1 MSAVICYRNK
11 GVDKKIPCKAVL
23 TLGRDK
29 NSDIVI
35 IDLLVSRNHAMIR
48 RLGHSDYY
56 LIDSGSSNG
65 SFVNSHRV
73 AIPRLLK
80 TGDCIQIGGSE
91 LVFEQKHKLE
101 DALDTISMEETII
114 SDRPVI
120 RKITVLV
127 ADIRGFTSLSEN
139 VDIRTLTRMMTN
151 WFHNVTD
158 VISEHGGIVDKF
170 IGDCVFARW
179 EFGDD
184 DDAAQSV
191 MKALQAAVLINDVT
205 EELNKNTEVP
215 EKLRVGVGINTGV
228 ASMGIGQ
235 DATALGDAVN
245 IAFRLESATKV
256 LGTDIVMSESSY
268 DTLPEKCITGEKQH
282 IRVKGKRDVLRIC
295 SLHFGDVKNMLYTFE
310 EQQNRKQDQFK
321 I

>member
-1 MSAVICYRNK
+1 MSAIIRVHTK
-11 GVDKKIPCKAVL
+11 GVKKEVPCKAVL

-35 IDLLVSRNHAMIR
+35 IDLLASRNHAMIR

-80 TGDCIQIGGSE
+80 SGDRIQIGGCE
-91 LVFEQKHKLE
+91 LLFEQEHKE
-101 DALDTISMEETII
+101 ENAMDTISMEETII

-120 RKITVLV
+120 RQITVLV
-127 ADIRGFTSLSEN
+127 ADIRGFTSLSES
-139 VDIRTLTRMMTN
+139 VDIRTLTRMMTK

-158 VISEHGGIVDKF
+158 VITNHGGIVDKF

-179 EFGDD
+179 ESDINE
-184 DDAAQSV
+184 AQSV
-191 MKALQAAVLINDVT
+191 MKALQAAVKINDVT
-205 EELNKNTEVP
+205 EELNKNSAEVL

-256 LGTDIVMSESSY
+256 LGSDIVMSESSY
-268 DTLPEKCITGEKQH
+268 CSLPEDCVAGEKQH

-295 SLHFGDVKNMLYTFE
+295 SLHFDDVKDMLHTFN
-310 EQQNRKQDQFK
+310 EQLTQKQVS
-321 I
+321 

>member
-11 GVDKKIPCKAVL
+11 GVNKKVPCKTVL

-35 IDLLVSRNHAMIR
+35 IDLLASRNHAMIR

-80 TGDCIQIGGSE
+80 SGDRIQIGGSE
-91 LVFEQKHKLE
+91 LVFEQEHKEE
-101 DALDTISMEETII
+101 DVMDTISMEETII
-114 SDRPVI
+114 SDSPVI
-120 RKITVLV
+120 RQITVLV
-127 ADIRGFTSLSEN
+127 ADIRGFTSLSESVN
-139 VDIRTLTRMMTN
+139 IRTLTRMMTK
-151 WFHNVTD
+151 WFHSVTD
-158 VISEHGGIVDKF
+158 VITSHGGIVDKF

-179 EFGDD
+179 EF
-184 DDAAQSV
+184 DANEANSV
-191 MKALQAAVLINDVT
+191 IKALQAAIEINAVT
-205 EELNKNTEVP
+205 EELNINSPEIS
-215 EKLRVGVGINTGV
+215 EKLRIGVGINTGV

-268 DTLPEKCITGEKQH
+268 GSLPDECLAGEKQK

-295 SLHFGDVKNMLYTFE
+295 SLHFDEVKKMLDSYNA
-310 EQQNRKQDQFK
+310 QLSQNEG
-321 I
+321 

>member
-1 MSAVICYRNK
+1 MSANVCYRNK
-11 GVDKKIPCKAVL
+11 GVKKKVPCKAVL

-35 IDLLVSRNHAMIR
+35 IDLLASRNHAMIR
-48 RLGHSDYY
+48 RLGHNDYY

-80 TGDCIQIGGSE
+80 TGDLIQIGGSE
-91 LVFEQKHKLE
+91 LVFEQEYKE
-101 DALDTISMEETII
+101 EERMDTISMEETII
-114 SDRPVI
+114 SDRPVL
-120 RKITVLV
+120 RQITVLV
-127 ADIRGFTSLSEN
+127 ADIRGFTSLSESVN
-139 VDIRTLTRMMTN
+139 IRTLTRMMTN
-151 WFHNVTD
+151 WFHSVTD
-158 VISEHGGIVDKF
+158 VITNHGGTVDKF

-179 EFGDD
+179 EFESHE
-184 DDAAQSV
+184 AQSV
-191 MKALQAAVLINDVT
+191 MRALQAAVLINEVT
-205 EELNKNTEVP
+205 EKLNHDSADVS

-235 DATALGDAVN
+235 NATALGDAVN

-268 DTLPEKCITGEKQH
+268 STLPENCMAGEKQK

-295 SLHFGDVKNMLYTFE
+295 SLHFDDVKHMLHVYN
-310 EQQNRKQDQFK
+310 EQLNQNKG
-321 I
+321 

>member
-1 MSAVICYRNK
+1 MSAMICYINK
-11 GVDKKIPCKAVL
+11 GVSKKIPCKAVL

-35 IDLLVSRNHAMIR
+35 IDLLASRNHAMIR

-91 LVFEQKHKLE
+91 LVFEQENKQE
-101 DALDTISMEETII
+101 YAMDTISMEETII

-120 RKITVLV
+120 RQITVLV
-127 ADIRGFTSLSEN
+127 ADIRGFTSLSES
-139 VDIRTLTRMMTN
+139 VDIRTLTRMMTK

-158 VISEHGGIVDKF
+158 VITNHGGIVDKF

-179 EFGDD
+179 ECEVNE
-184 DDAAQSV
+184 AQSV
-191 MKALQAAVLINDVT
+191 MKALQAALLINEVTQDLNNNSVDVS
-205 EELNKNTEVP
+205 

-256 LGTDIVMSESSY
+256 LGSDIVMSESSY
-268 DTLPEKCITGEKQH
+268 CSLPKDCLAGEKQH

-295 SLHFGDVKNMLYTFE
+295 SLHFEDIKNMVESFT
-310 EQQNRKQDQFK
+310 EQMEQKQG
-321 I
+321 

>member
-1 MSAVICYRNK
+1 MSAVICIRNK
-11 GVDKKIPCKAVL
+11 GVTRKIPCKAVL

-35 IDLLVSRNHAMIR
+35 IDLLASRNHAMIR

-73 AIPRLLK
+73 TIPRLLK
-80 TGDCIQIGGSE
+80 TGDRIQIGGSE
-91 LVFEQKHKLE
+91 LVFEQEHTQE
-101 DALDTISMEETII
+101 NRMDTISMEETII

-120 RKITVLV
+120 RQITVLV
-127 ADIRGFTSLSEN
+127 ADIRGFSSLSES
-139 VDIRTLTRMMTN
+139 VDIRTLTRMMTK

-158 VISEHGGIVDKF
+158 VITNHGGIVDKF

-179 EFGDD
+179 ESDINE
-184 DDAAQSV
+184 AQSV
-191 MKALQAAVLINDVT
+191 MKALQAAVEINDVT
-205 EELNKNTEVP
+205 EELNKHSVEVS

-256 LGTDIVMSESSY
+256 LGSDIVISESSY
-268 DTLPEKCITGEKQH
+268 CSLPEECMAGEKQH

-295 SLHFGDVKNMLYTFE
+295 SLHFDDVKNMLHSFNERLT
-310 EQQNRKQDQFK
+310 QKQG
-321 I
+321 

>member
-1 MSAVICYRNK
+1 MSALICYRNK

-35 IDLLVSRNHAMIR
+35 IDLLASRNHAMIR

-65 SFVNSHRV
+65 SFVNSYRV

-80 TGDCIQIGGSE
+80 TGDRIQIGGSE
-91 LVFEQKHKLE
+91 LVFEQEHKEE
-101 DALDTISMEETII
+101 DVMDTLSMEETII

-120 RKITVLV
+120 RQITVLV
-127 ADIRGFTSLSEN
+127 ADIRGFTSLSES
-139 VDIRTLTRMMTN
+139 VDIRTLTRMMTK

-158 VISEHGGIVDKF
+158 VITQHGGIVDKF

-179 EFGDD
+179 EFDTD
-184 DDAAQSV
+184 EEQSV
-191 MKALQAAVLINDVT
+191 IKVLQAAVLINDVT
-205 EELNKNTEVP
+205 EELNAHSDTVHEN
-215 EKLRVGVGINTGV
+215 LRVGVGINSGI

-268 DTLPEKCITGEKQH
+268 STLPENCLVGEKQH
-282 IRVKGKRDVLRIC
+282 IRVKGKRDALRIC
-295 SLHFGDVKNMLYTFE
+295 SLHFDDVKNMLKKTVKDSSE
-310 EQQNRKQDQFK
+310 

>member
-1 MSAVICYRNK
+1 MSAMICYRSK
-11 GVDKKIPCKAVL
+11 GVNKKVPCKAVL

-35 IDLLVSRNHAMIR
+35 VDLLASRNHAMIR
-48 RLGHSDYY
+48 RLGSNDYY

-80 TGDCIQIGGSE
+80 TGDRIHIGGSE
-91 LVFEQKHKLE
+91 LIFEQEFKEE
-101 DALDTISMEETII
+101 DAMDTMSMEETII

-120 RKITVLV
+120 RQITVLV
-127 ADIRGFTSLSEN
+127 ADIRGFTSLSESLN
-139 VDIRTLTRMMTN
+139 IRTLTRMMTN
-151 WFHNVTD
+151 WFHQVTD
-158 VISEHGGIVDKF
+158 VITRQGGIVDKF

-179 EFGDD
+179 ECDVNE
-184 DDAAQSV
+184 AQSV
-191 MKALQAAVLINDVT
+191 MKALQAAIQINDVT
-205 EELNKNTEVP
+205 EVLNQNSAEIP
-215 EKLRVGVGINTGV
+215 EKLRVGVGINTGA
-228 ASMGIGQ
+228 ASMGIGA

-256 LGTDIVMSESSY
+256 LGSDIVMSESSY
-268 DTLPEKCITGEKQH
+268 SSLPNDCAIGEKQH

-295 SLHFGDVKNMLYTFE
+295 SLHFDDVRSMLNNFN
-310 EQQNRKQDQFK
+310 EQLSEHHG
-321 I
+321 

>member
-1 MSAVICYRNK
+1 MSAMICYLSK
-11 GVDKKIPCKAVL
+11 GVSKKIPCKAVL

-48 RLGHSDYY
+48 RLGQNDYY

-65 SFVNSHRV
+65 SFVNLHRV

-80 TGDCIQIGGSE
+80 TGDRIQIGGSE
-91 LVFEQKHKLE
+91 LVFEQEHKE
-101 DALDTISMEETII
+101 ENVMDTISMEETII

-120 RKITVLV
+120 RQITVLV
-127 ADIRGFTSLSEN
+127 ADIRGFTSLSES

-158 VISEHGGIVDKF
+158 VIANHGGIVDKF

-179 EFGDD
+179 EPDIND
-184 DDAAQSV
+184 SQSV

-205 EELNKNTEVP
+205 EELNKNSAEVS
-215 EKLRVGVGINTGV
+215 EKLHVGVGINTGV

-245 IAFRLESATKV
+245 VAFRLESATKV

-268 DTLPEKCITGEKQH
+268 SSLPGDCMAGEKQH

-295 SLHFGDVKNMLYTFE
+295 SLHFEDVKNMLHSFSE
-310 EQQNRKQDQFK
+310 
-321 I
+321 

>member
-1 MSAVICYRNK
+1 MSAMICYNNK

-35 IDLLVSRNHAMIR
+35 VDLLVSRNHAMIR

-80 TGDCIQIGGSE
+80 TGDLIQIGGSE
-91 LVFEQKHKLE
+91 LVFEQKHKRE

-114 SDRPVI
+114 SDRPVL
-120 RKITVLV
+120 RQITVLV
-127 ADIRGFTSLSEN
+127 ADIRGFTSLSESVN
-139 VDIRTLTRMMTN
+139 IRTLTRMMTK
-151 WFHNVTD
+151 WFHDVTD
-158 VISEHGGIVDKF
+158 VITSQGGTVDKF

-179 EFGDD
+179 EFETNES
-184 DDAAQSV
+184 QSV
-191 MKALQAAVLINDVT
+191 MKALQAAILINDVT
-205 EELNKNTEVP
+205 NELNSAEIP
-215 EKLRVGVGINTGV
+215 ENLRIGVGINTGV

-245 IAFRLESATKV
+245 IAFRLENATKV
-256 LGTDIVMSESSY
+256 LGSDIVMSESSY
-268 DTLPEKCITGEKQH
+268 SSLPSDCLAGEKQH

-295 SLHFGDVKNMLYTFE
+295 SLHFEDVKNMLHLFNE
-310 EQQNRKQDQFK
+310 QLDQQQN
-321 I
+321 

>member
-1 MSAVICYRNK
+1 MSAIIRVNSK
-11 GVDKKIPCKAVL
+11 GVSKGIPCKAVL

-35 IDLLVSRNHAMIR
+35 IDLLASRNHAMIR

-80 TGDCIQIGGSE
+80 TGDRIQIGGCE
-91 LVFEQKHKLE
+91 LVFEQLHKKE
-101 DALDTISMEETII
+101 NTMDTISMEETII

-120 RKITVLV
+120 RQITVLV
-127 ADIRGFTSLSEN
+127 ADIRGFTSLSES
-139 VDIRTLTRMMTN
+139 VDIRTLTRMMTK

-158 VISEHGGIVDKF
+158 VITNHGGIVDKF

-179 EFGDD
+179 ESDINE
-184 DDAAQSV
+184 AQSV
-191 MKALQAAVLINDVT
+191 MKALCAAIEINNVT
-205 EELNKNTEVP
+205 EELNQNSAEIS

-256 LGTDIVMSESSY
+256 LGSDIVMSESSY
-268 DTLPEKCITGEKQH
+268 CSLPEDCLAGEKQH

-295 SLHFGDVKNMLYTFE
+295 SLHFDDVKNMLNTFKDKSI
-310 EQQNRKQDQFK
+310 QKQVN
-321 I
+321 

>member
-1 MSAVICYRNK
+1 MSASVCYRNK
-11 GVDKKIPCKAVL
+11 GVTKKVPCKAVL

-35 IDLLVSRNHAMIR
+35 IDLLASRNHAMIR

-80 TGDCIQIGGSE
+80 TGDLIQIGGSE
-91 LVFEQKHKLE
+91 LVFEQEHKVE
-101 DALDTISMEETII
+101 DRMDTISMEETII
-114 SDRPVI
+114 SDRPVL
-120 RKITVLV
+120 RQITVLV
-127 ADIRGFTSLSEN
+127 ADIRGFTSLSESVN
-139 VDIRTLTRMMTN
+139 IRTLTRMMTS
-151 WFHNVTD
+151 WFHRVTD
-158 VISEHGGIVDKF
+158 VITEHGGTVDKF

-179 EFGDD
+179 EFESNE
-184 DDAAQSV
+184 AQSV
-191 MKALQAAVLINDVT
+191 MRALQAAVLINEVT
-205 EELNKNTEVP
+205 EELNNTSAEIS
-215 EKLRVGVGINTGV
+215 ENLRVGVGINTGV

-268 DTLPEKCITGEKQH
+268 SSLPENCMAGEKQK

-295 SLHFGDVKNMLYTFE
+295 SLHFDDVKIMLQAFN
-310 EQQNRKQDQFK
+310 EQLNQNEG
-321 I
+321 

>member
-1 MSAVICYRNK
+1 MSAVINYRND
-11 GVDKKIPCKAVL
+11 GVNKKIPCKAVL

-35 IDLLVSRNHAMIR
+35 VDLLASRNHAMIR
-48 RLGHSDYY
+48 RLGHGDYY

-80 TGDCIQIGGSE
+80 NGDRIQIGGSE
-91 LVFEQKHKLE
+91 LVFEQEHKEE
-101 DALDTISMEETII
+101 DSIDTLSMEETII

-120 RKITVLV
+120 RQITVLV
-127 ADIRGFTSLSEN
+127 ADIRGFTSLSESVN
-139 VDIRTLTRMMTN
+139 IRTLTRMMTN

-158 VISEHGGIVDKF
+158 VISQHGGIVDKF

-179 EFGDD
+179 ESDINE
-184 DDAAQSV
+184 AQAI
-191 MKALQAAVLINDVT
+191 MKALQAAVLIYDVT
-205 EELNKNTEVP
+205 EELNKNFTEVA
-215 EKLRVGVGINTGV
+215 EKLRVGVGINTGA

-235 DATALGDAVN
+235 DATAMGDAVN

-268 DTLPEKCITGEKQH
+268 CFLPQECMAGEKQH
-282 IRVKGKRDVLRIC
+282 IRVKGKRDTLRIC
-295 SLHFGDVKNMLYTFE
+295 SLHFDDVKKMLSSYSNE
-310 EQQNRKQDQFK
+310 NNQQQGLLKG
-321 I
+321 

>member
-1 MSAVICYRNK
+1 MSAIICYRNK

-35 IDLLVSRNHAMIR
+35 IDLLASRNHAMIR

-80 TGDCIQIGGSE
+80 TGDRIQIGGSE
-91 LVFEQKHKLE
+91 LIFEQEHKKE
-101 DALDTISMEETII
+101 DAIDTISMEETII
-114 SDRPVI
+114 SDRPVL

-127 ADIRGFTSLSEN
+127 ADIRGFTSLSES

-158 VISEHGGIVDKF
+158 VITRHGGIVDKF

-179 EFGDD
+179 ESDSD
-184 DDAAQSV
+184 EAQTV
-191 MKALQAAVLINDVT
+191 MKALNAAVLINDVT
-205 EELNKNTEVP
+205 EVLNKNSVEVS

-268 DTLPEKCITGEKQH
+268 GTLPEKCLAGEKQK

-295 SLHFGDVKNMLYTFE
+295 SLHFDDVKSMLLSFD
-310 EQQNRKQDQFK
+310 EQIGQDK
-321 I
+321 KLT

>member
-1 MSAVICYRNK
+1 MSANVCYRNK
-11 GVDKKIPCKAVL
+11 GVSKKVPCKAVL

-35 IDLLVSRNHAMIR
+35 IDLLASRNHAMIR

-80 TGDCIQIGGSE
+80 TGDLIQIGGSE
-91 LVFEQKHKLE
+91 LVFEQE
-101 DALDTISMEETII
+101 YEEEERMDTISMEETII
-114 SDRPVI
+114 SDRPVL
-120 RKITVLV
+120 RQITVLV
-127 ADIRGFTSLSEN
+127 ADIRGFTSLSESVN
-139 VDIRTLTRMMTN
+139 IRTLTRMMTK
-151 WFHNVTD
+151 WFHSVTD
-158 VISEHGGIVDKF
+158 VITNHGGIVDKF

-179 EFGDD
+179 EFDSNE
-184 DDAAQSV
+184 AQSV
-191 MKALQAAVLINDVT
+191 MRALQAAVLINDVT
-205 EELNKNTEVP
+205 EELNKNSAEVH
-215 EKLRVGVGINTGV
+215 EHLRVGVGINTGV

-235 DATALGDAVN
+235 NATALGDAVN

-268 DTLPEKCITGEKQH
+268 STLPENCMAGEKQK
-282 IRVKGKRDVLRIC
+282 IKVKGKRDVLRIC
-295 SLHFGDVKNMLYTFE
+295 SLHFGDVKNMLHAFN
-310 EQQNRKQDQFK
+310 EQLKQN
-321 I
+321 

>member
-11 GVDKKIPCKAVL
+11 GVNKKVPCKTVL

-35 IDLLVSRNHAMIR
+35 IDLLASRNHAMIR

-80 TGDCIQIGGSE
+80 SGDRIQIGGSE
-91 LVFEQKHKLE
+91 LIFEQDHKEE
-101 DALDTISMEETII
+101 DAMDTISMEETII
-114 SDRPVI
+114 SDSPVI
-120 RKITVLV
+120 RQITVLV
-127 ADIRGFTSLSEN
+127 ADIRGFTSLSESVN
-139 VDIRTLTRMMTN
+139 IRTLTRMMTK
-151 WFHNVTD
+151 WFHSVTD
-158 VISEHGGIVDKF
+158 VITSHGGIVDKF

-179 EFGDD
+179 EFDSSEEN
-184 DDAAQSV
+184 SV
-191 MKALQAAVLINDVT
+191 IKALQAAIEINEVT
-205 EELNKNTEVP
+205 EELNINSPEIS
-215 EKLRVGVGINTGV
+215 EKLRIGVGINTGV

-268 DTLPEKCITGEKQH
+268 SSLPDECLAGEKQK

-295 SLHFGDVKNMLYTFE
+295 SLHFDDVKKMLNSYNAHLS
-310 EQQNRKQDQFK
+310 QNEGQA
-321 I
+321 

>member
-1 MSAVICYRNK
+1 MSAMICYRNK
-11 GVDKKIPCKAVL
+11 GESKKIACKAVL

-35 IDLLVSRNHAMIR
+35 VDLLASSNHAMIR
-48 RLGHSDYY
+48 RLGSNDYY

-80 TGDCIQIGGSE
+80 SGDRIHIGGSE
-91 LVFEQKHKLE
+91 LLFEQEHKE
-101 DALDTISMEETII
+101 ENAMDTLSMEETII

-120 RKITVLV
+120 RQITVLV
-127 ADIRGFTSLSEN
+127 ADIRGFTSLSESL
-139 VDIRTLTRMMTN
+139 DIRVLTRMMTQ

-158 VISEHGGIVDKF
+158 VISNHGGIVDKF

-179 EFGDD
+179 ESDINE
-184 DDAAQSV
+184 AQSV
-191 MKALQAAVLINDVT
+191 MKSLQAAILINDVT
-205 EELNKNTEVP
+205 EELNQNSSDIN

-256 LGTDIVMSESSY
+256 LGSDIVMSESAYCS
-268 DTLPEKCITGEKQH
+268 LPEDCLMGEKQH

-295 SLHFGDVKNMLYTFE
+295 SLHFDDVRTMLASFNE
-310 EQQNRKQDQFK
+310 ELNQQQG
-321 I
+321 

>member
-1 MSAVICYRNK
+1 MSAMICYINK
-11 GVDKKIPCKAVL
+11 GVNKKIPCKAVL

-35 IDLLVSRNHAMIR
+35 IDLLASRNHAMIR

-91 LVFEQKHKLE
+91 LVFEQENKQE
-101 DALDTISMEETII
+101 YAMDTISMEETII

-120 RKITVLV
+120 RQITVLV
-127 ADIRGFTSLSEN
+127 ADIRGFTSLSES
-139 VDIRTLTRMMTN
+139 VDIRTLTRMMTK

-158 VISEHGGIVDKF
+158 VITNHGGIVDKF

-179 EFGDD
+179 ECEVNE
-184 DDAAQSV
+184 AQSV
-191 MKALQAAVLINDVT
+191 MKALQAALLINEVTQDLNNNSVDVS
-205 EELNKNTEVP
+205 

-256 LGTDIVMSESSY
+256 LGSDIVMSESSY
-268 DTLPEKCITGEKQH
+268 CSLPKDCLAGEKQH

-295 SLHFGDVKNMLYTFE
+295 SLHFEDIKNMVETFT
-310 EQQNRKQDQFK
+310 EQMEQKQG
-321 I
+321 

>member
-11 GVDKKIPCKAVL
+11 GVNKKVPCKTVL

-35 IDLLVSRNHAMIR
+35 IDLLASRNHAMIR

-80 TGDCIQIGGSE
+80 SGDRIQIGGSE
-91 LVFEQKHKLE
+91 LIFEQDHKEE
-101 DALDTISMEETII
+101 DAMDTISMEETII
-114 SDRPVI
+114 SDSPVI
-120 RKITVLV
+120 RQITVLV
-127 ADIRGFTSLSEN
+127 ADIRGFTSLSESVN
-139 VDIRTLTRMMTN
+139 IRTLTRMMTK
-151 WFHNVTD
+151 WFHSVTD
-158 VISEHGGIVDKF
+158 VITSHGGIVDKF

-179 EFGDD
+179 EFDSSEEN
-184 DDAAQSV
+184 SV
-191 MKALQAAVLINDVT
+191 IMALQAAIEINEVT
-205 EELNKNTEVP
+205 EELNINSPEIS
-215 EKLRVGVGINTGV
+215 EKLRIGVGINTGV

-268 DTLPEKCITGEKQH
+268 SSLPDECLAGEKQK

-295 SLHFGDVKNMLYTFE
+295 SLHFDDVKKMLNSYNAHLS
-310 EQQNRKQDQFK
+310 QNEGQA
-321 I
+321 

>member
-11 GVDKKIPCKAVL
+11 GVDKKVPCKAVL

-35 IDLLVSRNHAMIR
+35 IDLLASRNHAMIR

-80 TGDCIQIGGSE
+80 TGDRIQIGGSE
-91 LVFEQKHKLE
+91 LLFEQEHKEE
-101 DALDTISMEETII
+101 DTMDTISMEETII
-114 SDRPVI
+114 SDSPVI
-120 RKITVLV
+120 RQITVLV
-127 ADIRGFTSLSEN
+127 ADIRGFTSLSESVN
-139 VDIRTLTRMMTN
+139 IRTLTRMMTK
-151 WFHNVTD
+151 WFHSVTD
-158 VISEHGGIVDKF
+158 VITQQGGIVDKF

-179 EFGDD
+179 EFEADE
-184 DDAAQSV
+184 ANSV
-191 MKALQAAVLINDVT
+191 MHALQAAILINDVT
-205 EELNKNTEVP
+205 EELNNNSAEVS
-215 EKLRVGVGINTGV
+215 EKLRIGVGINTGV
-228 ASMGIGQ
+228 ASMGIGH

-268 DTLPEKCITGEKQH
+268 SSLPDDCMAGEKQK

-295 SLHFGDVKNMLYTFE
+295 SLHFDDVRKMLSTYSDK
-310 EQQNRKQDQFK
+310 QKQNEA
-321 I
+321 

>member
-1 MSAVICYRNK
+1 MSANVCYRKK
-11 GVDKKIPCKAVL
+11 GVSKKVPCKAVL

-35 IDLLVSRNHAMIR
+35 IDLLASRNHAMIR
-48 RLGHSDYY
+48 RLGHNDYY

-80 TGDCIQIGGSE
+80 TGDLIQIGGSE
-91 LVFEQKHKLE
+91 LVFEQDHKVE
-101 DALDTISMEETII
+101 DRMDTISMEETII
-114 SDRPVI
+114 SDRPVL
-120 RKITVLV
+120 RQITVLV
-127 ADIRGFTSLSEN
+127 ADIRGFTSLSESVN
-139 VDIRTLTRMMTN
+139 IRTLTRMMTS
-151 WFHNVTD
+151 WFHQVTD
-158 VISEHGGIVDKF
+158 VITEHGGTVDKF

-179 EFGDD
+179 EFESNETE
-184 DDAAQSV
+184 SV
-191 MKALQAAVLINDVT
+191 IRAMQAALLINDVT
-205 EELNKNTEVP
+205 EELNNSSSEVH
-215 EKLRVGVGINTGV
+215 EDLRVGVGINTGV

-268 DTLPEKCITGEKQH
+268 SALPENCMAGEKQK

-295 SLHFGDVKNMLYTFE
+295 SLHFDDVKNMLPMFNE
-310 EQQNRKQDQFK
+310 LLSQKEA
-321 I
+321 

>member
-1 MSAVICYRNK
+1 MSAVVCYRNK
-11 GVDKKIPCKAVL
+11 GVSKKIPCKAVL

-35 IDLLVSRNHAMIR
+35 IDLLASRNHAMIR

-80 TGDCIQIGGSE
+80 TGDRIQIGGSE
-91 LVFEQKHKLE
+91 LLFEQEHKEE
-101 DALDTISMEETII
+101 DVMDTISMEETII
-114 SDRPVI
+114 SARPVI
-120 RKITVLV
+120 RQITVLV
-127 ADIRGFTSLSEN
+127 ADIRGFTSLSES
-139 VDIRTLTRMMTN
+139 VDIRTLTRMMTS
-151 WFHNVTD
+151 WFHSVTD
-158 VISEHGGIVDKF
+158 VITNHGGIVDKF

-179 EFGDD
+179 ECEVNVNE
-184 DDAAQSV
+184 AQSV
-191 MKALQAAVLINDVT
+191 MKALQAAVLINDIT
-205 EELNKNTEVP
+205 EALNKNSADVSK
-215 EKLRVGVGINTGV
+215 KLRVGVGINTGV

-268 DTLPEKCITGEKQH
+268 GTLPEECMAGEKQH

-295 SLHFGDVKNMLYTFE
+295 SLHFDDVKNLLHKFNEQLYPD
-310 EQQNRKQDQFK
+310 QD
-321 I
+321 

>member
-1 MSAVICYRNK
+1 MSAQICYHNK
-11 GVDKKIPCKAVL
+11 GIEQKIPCKAVL

-35 IDLLVSRNHAMIR
+35 IDLLASRNHAMIR
-48 RLGHSDYY
+48 RLGQSDYY

-65 SFVNSHRV
+65 SFVNSYRV

-80 TGDCIQIGGSE
+80 TGDRIQIGGSE
-91 LVFEQKHKLE
+91 LVFEQEHKE
-101 DALDTISMEETII
+101 KDVMDTLSMEETII

-120 RKITVLV
+120 RQITVLV
-127 ADIRGFTSLSEN
+127 ADIRGFTSLSES
-139 VDIRTLTRMMTN
+139 VDIRTLTRMMTG

-158 VISEHGGIVDKF
+158 VITNHGGIVDKF

-179 EFGDD
+179 EF
-184 DDAAQSV
+184 DAEEKHSIVQV
-191 MKALQAAVLINDVT
+191 LEAAVFINDVT
-205 EELNKNTEVP
+205 EKLNNSSGSVCEA
-215 EKLRVGVGINTGV
+215 LRVGVGINSGI

-256 LGTDIVMSESSY
+256 LGTDIVMSESAYS
-268 DTLPEKCITGEKQH
+268 TLPENCAIGEKQH
-282 IRVKGKRDVLRIC
+282 IRVKGKRDALRIC
-295 SLHFGDVKNMLYTFE
+295 SLHFDDVRKMLA
-310 EQQNRKQDQFK
+310 KSK
-321 I
+321 LI

>member
-1 MSAVICYRNK
+1 MSANVCYRKK
-11 GVDKKIPCKAVL
+11 GVTKKVPCKAVL

-35 IDLLVSRNHAMIR
+35 IDLLASRNHAMIR

-80 TGDCIQIGGSE
+80 TGDLIQIGGSE
-91 LVFEQKHKLE
+91 LIFEQEHKQE
-101 DALDTISMEETII
+101 DRMDTISMEETII
-114 SDRPVI
+114 SDRPVL
-120 RKITVLV
+120 RQITVLV
-127 ADIRGFTSLSEN
+127 ADIRGFTSLSESVN
-139 VDIRTLTRMMTN
+139 IRTLTRMMTS
-151 WFHNVTD
+151 WFHRVTD
-158 VISEHGGIVDKF
+158 VITEHGGTVDKF

-179 EFGDD
+179 EFESNE
-184 DDAAQSV
+184 ALSV
-191 MKALQAAVLINDVT
+191 MRALQAAVLINQVT
-205 EELNKNTEVP
+205 EDLNNNAAEVS
-215 EKLRVGVGINTGV
+215 ENLRVGVGINTGV

-256 LGTDIVMSESSY
+256 LGTDIVMSETSY
-268 DTLPEKCITGEKQH
+268 SALPDNCIAGEKQK

-295 SLHFGDVKNMLYTFE
+295 SLHFDDVKYILQAFN
-310 EQQNRKQDQFK
+310 EQLNQNEA
-321 I
+321 

>member
-1 MSAVICYRNK
+1 MSAQICYHNK
-11 GVDKKIPCKAVL
+11 GKEQKIACKAVL

-35 IDLLVSRNHAMIR
+35 IDLLASRNHAMIR
-48 RLGHSDYY
+48 RLGQSDYY

-65 SFVNSHRV
+65 SFVNSYRV

-80 TGDCIQIGGSE
+80 TGDRIQIGGSE
-91 LVFEQKHKLE
+91 LVFQQEHKEE
-101 DALDTISMEETII
+101 DVMDTLSMEETII

-120 RKITVLV
+120 RQITVLV
-127 ADIRGFTSLSEN
+127 ADIRGFTSLSES
-139 VDIRTLTRMMTN
+139 VDIRTLTRMMTG

-158 VISEHGGIVDKF
+158 VITNHGGIVDKF

-179 EFGDD
+179 EF
-184 DDAAQSV
+184 DAEEKHSIVQV
-191 MKALQAAVLINDVT
+191 LEAAVLINDVT
-205 EELNKNTEVP
+205 EKLNNSSGSVCDA
-215 EKLRVGVGINTGV
+215 LRVGVGINSGI

-256 LGTDIVMSESSY
+256 LGTDIVMSESAYSA
-268 DTLPEKCITGEKQH
+268 LPDNCVVGEKQH
-282 IRVKGKRDVLRIC
+282 IRVKGKRDALRIC
-295 SLHFGDVKNMLYTFE
+295 SLHFDDVKKMLT
-310 EQQNRKQDQFK
+310 N
-321 I
+321 IS

>member
-1 MSAVICYRNK
+1 MSAMICYRSK
-11 GVDKKIPCKAVL
+11 GVNKKIPCKAVL

-35 IDLLVSRNHAMIR
+35 IDLLASRNHAMIR

-80 TGDCIQIGGSE
+80 TGDSIQIGGSE
-91 LVFEQKHKLE
+91 LVFEQEYKE
-101 DALDTISMEETII
+101 EETMDTISMEETII
-114 SDRPVI
+114 SDSPVI
-120 RKITVLV
+120 RQITVLV
-127 ADIRGFTSLSEN
+127 ADIRGFTSLSESVN
-139 VDIRTLTRMMTN
+139 IRTLTRMMTK

-158 VISEHGGIVDKF
+158 VITEHGGIVDKF

-179 EFGDD
+179 ECDVNVNE
-184 DDAAQSV
+184 AQSV

-205 EELNKNTEVP
+205 EELNQTSEEVS

-268 DTLPEKCITGEKQH
+268 SSLPENCMAGEKQK

-295 SLHFGDVKNMLYTFE
+295 SLHFEDVKNMLYAFN
-310 EQQNRKQDQFK
+310 EQLNQDQG
-321 I
+321 

>member
-1 MSAVICYRNK
+1 MSAVILISSK
-11 GVDKKIPCKAVL
+11 GVSKKVPCKAVL

-35 IDLLVSRNHAMIR
+35 IDLLASRNHAMIR

-80 TGDCIQIGGSE
+80 TGDRIQIGSSE
-91 LVFEQKHKLE
+91 LIFEQEHKE
-101 DALDTISMEETII
+101 ENAIDTISMEETII

-120 RKITVLV
+120 RQITVLV
-127 ADIRGFTSLSEN
+127 ADIRGFTSLSES
-139 VDIRTLTRMMTN
+139 VDIRTLTRMMTK

-158 VISEHGGIVDKF
+158 VITNHGGIVDKF

-179 EFGDD
+179 ESDINE
-184 DDAAQSV
+184 AQSV
-191 MKALQAAVLINDVT
+191 MKSLQAAVEINDVT
-205 EELNKNTEVP
+205 EELNNNSAEVS

-256 LGTDIVMSESSY
+256 LGSDIVISESSY
-268 DTLPEKCITGEKQH
+268 CSLPEECLAGEKQH
-282 IRVKGKRDVLRIC
+282 IRVRGKRDVLRIC
-295 SLHFGDVKNMLYTFE
+295 SLHFDDVKSMLHSFN
-310 EQQNRKQDQFK
+310 EQLSQNKAS
-321 I
+321 

>member
-1 MSAVICYRNK
+1 MSAMICYRNK
-11 GVDKKIPCKAVL
+11 GVSKKIPCKAVL

-35 IDLLVSRNHAMIR
+35 IDLLASRNHAMIR

-80 TGDCIQIGGSE
+80 TGDRIQIGGSE
-91 LVFEQKHKLE
+91 LVFEQEYKEE
-101 DALDTISMEETII
+101 DAMDTMSMEETII
-114 SDRPVI
+114 SDSPVI
-120 RKITVLV
+120 RQITVLV
-127 ADIRGFTSLSEN
+127 ADIRGFTSLSESVN
-139 VDIRTLTRMMTN
+139 IRTLTRMMTN

-158 VISEHGGIVDKF
+158 VITNHGGIVDKF

-179 EFGDD
+179 ESDMNE
-184 DDAAQSV
+184 AQSV
-191 MKALQAAVLINDVT
+191 MRALQAAVLINDVT
-205 EELNKNTEVP
+205 DELNNNSNKIP
-215 EKLRVGVGINTGV
+215 EKLRVGVGINTGA
-228 ASMGIGQ
+228 ASMGIGH
-235 DATALGDAVN
+235 DATAMGDAVN

-268 DTLPEKCITGEKQH
+268 SALPQECVLGEKQH
-282 IRVKGKRDVLRIC
+282 IRVKGKRDTLRIC
-295 SLHFGDVKNMLYTFE
+295 SLHFDDVKSMLQSFN
-310 EQQNRKQDQFK
+310 EQLKQKQG
-321 I
+321 

>member
-1 MSAVICYRNK
+1 MSAIIRVHSK
-11 GVDKKIPCKAVL
+11 GVSKDIPCKAVL

-35 IDLLVSRNHAMIR
+35 IDLLASRNHAMIR

-80 TGDCIQIGGSE
+80 SGDRIQIGGCE
-91 LVFEQKHKLE
+91 LLFEQEHKQE
-101 DALDTISMEETII
+101 DTMDTISMEETII

-120 RKITVLV
+120 RQITVLV

-139 VDIRTLTRMMTN
+139 VDIRTLTRMMTK

-158 VISEHGGIVDKF
+158 VITNHGGIVDKF

-179 EFGDD
+179 ESDINE
-184 DDAAQSV
+184 AQSV
-191 MKALQAAVLINDVT
+191 MKSLQAAVEINDVT
-205 EELNKNTEVP
+205 EELNNNSVEIP

-256 LGTDIVMSESSY
+256 LGSDIVMSESSY
-268 DTLPEKCITGEKQH
+268 CSLPEDCVAGEKQH

-295 SLHFGDVKNMLYTFE
+295 SLHFDDVKNMLHTFN
-310 EQQNRKQDQFK
+310 EQLTQKQVS
-321 I
+321 

>member
-1 MSAVICYRNK
+1 MSAKICYRNK

-35 IDLLVSRNHAMIR
+35 IDLLASRNHAMIR

-65 SFVNSHRV
+65 SFVNSYRV

-80 TGDCIQIGGSE
+80 TGDRIQIGGSE
-91 LVFEQKHKLE
+91 LVFEQEHKEE
-101 DALDTISMEETII
+101 DVMDTLSMEETII

-120 RKITVLV
+120 RQITVLV
-127 ADIRGFTSLSEN
+127 ADIRGFTSLSES
-139 VDIRTLTRMMTN
+139 VDIRTLTRMMTK

-158 VISEHGGIVDKF
+158 VITQHGGIVDKF

-179 EFGDD
+179 EFDTD
-184 DDAAQSV
+184 EEQSV
-191 MKALQAAVLINDVT
+191 IKVLQAAILINDVT
-205 EELNKNTEVP
+205 EELNNNSDIVR
-215 EKLRVGVGINTGV
+215 EKLRVGVGINSGI

-268 DTLPEKCITGEKQH
+268 SSLPENCMIGEKQH
-282 IRVKGKRDVLRIC
+282 IRVKGKRDALRIC
-295 SLHFGDVKNMLYTFE
+295 SLHFDDVRNMLKKTVKE
-310 EQQNRKQDQFK
+310 SIET
-321 I
+321 

>member
-1 MSAVICYRNK
+1 MSAVVCYRNK
-11 GVDKKIPCKAVL
+11 GVNKKIPCKAVL

-35 IDLLVSRNHAMIR
+35 IDLLASRNHAMIR

-80 TGDCIQIGGSE
+80 TGDRIQIGGSE
-91 LVFEQKHKLE
+91 LLFEQEHKEE
-101 DALDTISMEETII
+101 DVMDTISMEETII

-120 RKITVLV
+120 RQITVLV
-127 ADIRGFTSLSEN
+127 ADIRGFTSLSES
-139 VDIRTLTRMMTN
+139 VDIRTLTRMMTS
-151 WFHNVTD
+151 WFHSVTD
-158 VISEHGGIVDKF
+158 VITNHGGIVDKF

-179 EFGDD
+179 ECEVNVNE
-184 DDAAQSV
+184 AQSV
-191 MKALQAAVLINDVT
+191 MKALQAAVLINDIT
-205 EELNKNTEVP
+205 EALNKNSADVSK
-215 EKLRVGVGINTGV
+215 KLRVGVGINTGI

-268 DTLPEKCITGEKQH
+268 GTLPEECVAGEKQH

-295 SLHFGDVKNMLYTFE
+295 SLHFDDVRNLLHKFN
-310 EQQNRKQDQFK
+310 EQLNQN
-321 I
+321 

>member
-1 MSAVICYRNK
+1 MICYRNK
-11 GVDKKIPCKAVL
+11 GVSKKIPCKAVL

-35 IDLLVSRNHAMIR
+35 IDLLASRNHAMIR

-80 TGDCIQIGGSE
+80 TGDRIQIGGSE
-91 LVFEQKHKLE
+91 LVFEQEHKE
-101 DALDTISMEETII
+101 EEGMDTMSMEETII
-114 SDRPVI
+114 SDSPVI
-120 RKITVLV
+120 RQITVLV
-127 ADIRGFTSLSEN
+127 ADIRGFTSLSESVN
-139 VDIRTLTRMMTN
+139 IRTLTRMMTN

-158 VISEHGGIVDKF
+158 VISSHGGSVDKF

-179 EFGDD
+179 ESDMNE
-184 DDAAQSV
+184 AQSV
-191 MKALQAAVLINDVT
+191 IRALQAAVLINDVT
-205 EELNKNTEVP
+205 DKLNNSSYEIP

-235 DATALGDAVN
+235 DATAMGDAVN

-268 DTLPEKCITGEKQH
+268 KSLPEECILGEKQH
-282 IRVKGKRDVLRIC
+282 IRVKGKRDTLRIC
-295 SLHFGDVKNMLYTFE
+295 SLHFDDVKKMLQSFS
-310 EQQNRKQDQFK
+310 EQLNQQQG
-321 I
+321 